1 MIAEA
6 VTNKADGVWQRMQKD
21 EITNPQEV
29 ITFLKMDRLRILWR
43 ERMSLLIILPTISSA
58 TVCMRQESRIHDQ

>member
-21 EITNPQEV
+21 GITNPQEV